1 MFPLNLYAR
10 VRISMCFL
18 HTRPRVQRAPGIPC
32 SRSLGERFMQASG
45 DQRRENA
52 DTHSPVIVR
61 EGGRSSIPETSM
73 IEPISRGVLDPP
85 HARGMT
91 AVVVV
96 LRYFTVIA
104 SEAKQSILSICRE
117 MDCFASLAMTRT
129 YPRAGSQQF

>member
-1 MFPLNLYAR
+1 
-10 VRISMCFL
+10 
-18 HTRPRVQRAPGIPC
+18 
-32 SRSLGERFMQASG
+32 MQNSG
-45 DQRRENA
+45 AARRENA

-96 LRYFTVIA
+96 LWYFTVIA
-104 SEAKQSILSICRE
+104 SVAKQSTSRHKERL
-117 MDCFASLAMTRT
+117 DCFASLAM
-129 YPRAGSQQF
+129 

>member
-1 MFPLNLYAR
+1 
-10 VRISMCFL
+10 
-18 HTRPRVQRAPGIPC
+18 
-32 SRSLGERFMQASG
+32 MQNSG
-45 DQRRENA
+45 AARRENA

-96 LRYFTVIA
+96 LWYFTVIA
-104 SEAKQSILSICRE
+104 SQRRGDSDVIRG
-117 MDCFASLAMTRT
+117 RHP
-129 YPRAGSQQF
+129 PRMRGIQYAAADRFSH